1 MYKPKN
7 YTGPITIVKGKH
19 DDLHNFIISLLRE
32 YPKLSMKNIEKLL
45 TNDAMEQF
53 KKAFTTPDADP
64 NNNYEFYELLGDS
77 TANNCIVWYFQR
89 RFFKNVETITSSKG
103 TMSPLAIMGRLK
115 QEGASVRQFSKFSNQ
130 LGFLPY
136 ITMTNLEYE
145 KPTKILEDVFESFIG
160 CLVYH
165 VEKTF
170 GLYTGITIAYPFIE
184 KLFDKEDFSITKE
197 KLYDAKSILNEDKT
211 KFKNFGINI
220 DYNTRENPD
229 KSDIL
234 SRYMTFITIKST
246 GNLILSTGEYFGK
259 DKQSIELQAAKEL
272 LSMNNYKLLKQQF
285 KID

>member
-7 YTGPITIVKGKH
+7 YTGPITIVNGKH
-19 DDLHNFIISLLRE
+19 DELHNFIFSLLRE
-32 YPKLSMKNIEKLL
+32 YPELSRKNIEKLL
-45 TNDAMEQF
+45 TEEVIEQF
-53 KKAFTTPDADP
+53 KKAFTTPDANP

-89 RFFKNVETITSSKG
+89 RFFKDVETITTSKG
-103 TMSPLAIMGRLK
+103 TMSPVAIMGRLK
-115 QEGASVRQFSKFSNQ
+115 QEGASVRQFSKFSNE

-136 ITMTNLEYE
+136 ITMTNIELE

-165 VEKTF
+165 MDKIF
-170 GLYTGITIAYPFIE
+170 GLHTGFTVAYPFIE
-184 KLFDKEDFSITKE
+184 KLFDKENISITKE

-220 DYNTRENPD
+220 DYNTTENTD
-229 KSDIL
+229 KSDPL
-234 SRYMTFITIKST
+234 KRYISYISVRMNS
-246 GNLILSTGEYFGK
+246 NLILSTNQYYGK
-259 DKQSIELQAAKEL
+259 DKQSIELQSAKEL
-272 LSMNNYKLLKQQF
+272 LSMNNYKLLKQQY

>member
-19 DDLHNFIISLLRE
+19 DELREFITSLLRE
-32 YPKLSMKNIEKLL
+32 YPKLSMKNIEKIL
-45 TNDAMEQF
+45 TNDSMEQF

-64 NNNYEFYELLGDS
+64 NNNYEFYEMLGDS
-77 TANNCIVWYFQR
+77 TSNNCIVWYFQR
-89 RFFKNVETITSSKG
+89 RFFKNVELITTSKG

-136 ITMTNLEYE
+136 ITMTNIEYE

-170 GLYTGITIAYPFIE
+170 GLHTGMTIAYPFIE
-184 KLFDKEDFSITKE
+184 KLFDKENISITKE

-220 DYNTRENPD
+220 DYNTMENPD
-229 KSDIL
+229 KSDI
-234 SRYMTFITIKST
+234 STKYISFITVKSS
-246 GNLILSTGEYFGK
+246 GNLLLSTGEYYGK
-259 DKQSIELQAAKEL
+259 DKQSIELQASKEL
-272 LSMNNYKLLKQQF
+272 LSMDRYKLLKQQF